1 VGIHKKG
8 LSKEERGASE
18 EWMGERFGI
27 EKNYHGDIEFC
38 FLSGMFKML
47 ARSVD
52 LAFEEF
58 KGRKNGYG
66 LHSRKNYRTLIGR

>member
-1 VGIHKKG
+1 MVIHKKG
-8 LSKEERGASE
+8 LSEEECGASE
-18 EWMGERFGI
+18 EWMGERLGCG
-27 EKNYHGDIEFC
+27 KNYHDDIEFC
-38 FLSGMFKML
+38 FFFGMFKML

-58 KGRKNGYG
+58 KDRKIGYE